1 MNWLNNYLM
10 QNDNLL
16 YNFYYQWWK
25 NIDKSIFLLITLLFS
40 IGLFF
45 SLVSTSLI
53 ASDKLNTNSY
63 FFFFKHLI
71 YICIGIFIIFI
82 FSSINTEQLFKYSII
97 LFFISLISLFLVP
110 IIGVEVKGSKRWI
123 DLFFLPRFQPI
134 EIVKPFLIIIL
145 TTILCSNKISNL
157 YSKYLL
163 SIFIVT
169 IVSFLLIMQPD
180 IGQTLLIIFSW
191 VILIFTS
198 GINIF
203 FLFGFS
209 LFLLIFFISL
219 ITYFPKFEYIRSRIF
234 SFFDRDLG
242 THNFQSDKAIES
254 ITSGGFFG
262 KGIGE
267 GVLKNRVP
275 EAHTDYIIS
284 VISEEFGV
292 IAIILILL
300 MFLVLIYMVF
310 KKINYEKSEKI
321 KLVLIGCVS
330 LILMQVTIHVGVNIR
345 LFPTTGMTLPFLSYG
360 GSSIISISILS
371 GIILNLTKRKI
382 NQ

>member
-1 MNWLNNYLM
+1 M
-10 QNDNLL
+10 QNNSFL
-16 YNFYYQWWK
+16 YKFYYQWWK
-25 NIDKSIFLLITLLFS
+25 NIDKSILLLISLLFI

-53 ASDKLNTNSY
+53 ASDKLDTNSY

-71 YICIGIFIIFI
+71 YIFIGIFIIFI
-82 FSSINTEQLFKYSII
+82 FSSLKTNQLFYYSYF
-97 LFFISLISLFLVP
+97 LFFITLVTLLLVP

-134 EIVKPFLIIIL
+134 ELLKPFFIIMIS
-145 TTILCSNKISNL
+145 TILCSVRTSNIYL
-157 YSKYLL
+157 KYLL
-163 SIFIVT
+163 ST
-169 IVSFLLIMQPD
+169 ILVSIIALFLIMQPD
-180 IGQTLLIIFSW
+180 IGQTLLVIFSW
-191 VILIFTS
+191 AVLIFTS
-198 GINIF
+198 GVNIF
-203 FLFGFS
+203 LLFGLS
-209 LFLLIFFISL
+209 TIAIISL
-219 ITYFPKFEYIRSRIF
+219 VYLIMYVPKFDYIQGRIF
-234 SFFDRDLG
+234 SFFNRDTG

-267 GVLKNRVP
+267 GTLKNRVP

-292 IAIILILL
+292 VAIILILL
-300 MFLVLIYMVF
+300 LFLIFIYMVF
-310 KKINYEKSEKI
+310 KKINFEKDDKI

-330 LILMQVTIHVGVNIR
+330 LILMQATIHIGVNIR

-360 GSSIISISILS
+360 GSSIISISIIS

-382 NQ
+382 EN

>member
-1 MNWLNNYLM
+1 M
-10 QNDNLL
+10 QNDSFL
-16 YNFYYQWWK
+16 YKFYYEWWK
-25 NIDKSIFLLITLLFS
+25 NIDKSIFLIITLLFI

-53 ASDKLNTNSY
+53 ASDKLDTNSY

-71 YICIGIFIIFI
+71 YICIGIFIIFV
-82 FSSINTEQLFKYSII
+82 FSSINTEQLFRYSII
-97 LFFISLISLFLVP
+97 LFFVALISLFLVP
-110 IIGVEVKGSKRWI
+110 IIGIEVKGSKRWI
-123 DLFFLPRFQPI
+123 DLFSLPRFQPI
-134 EIVKPFLIIIL
+134 EVLKPFLIIML
-145 TTILCSNKISNL
+145 ATILCNNKNSNL
-157 YSKYLL
+157 YIKYLL
-163 SIFIVT
+163 SVILIS
-169 IVSFLLIMQPD
+169 IIALLLIMQPD
-180 IGQTLLIIFSW
+180 IGQTLLVVFSW
-191 VILIFTS
+191 AVLIFTS

-209 LFLLIFFISL
+209 LFVLSLLSYL
-219 ITYFPKFEYIRSRIF
+219 IIYVPKFDYIQGRIF
-234 SFFDRDLG
+234 SFFNRDIG
-242 THNFQSDKAIES
+242 AHNFQSDKAIES

-267 GVLKNRVP
+267 GTLKNRVP

-292 IAIILILL
+292 VAIILILIL
-300 MFLVLIYMVF
+300 FLTLIYMVF
-310 KKINYEKSEKI
+310 KRINYEKNEKI

-330 LILMQVTIHVGVNIR
+330 LILMQATIHVGVNIR

-360 GSSIISISILS
+360 GSSIVSVSILS

-382 NQ
+382 NHQR